1 MGATLSGPTAE
12 AQNSEY
18 EINKSVNDGLIG
30 AMLSHQAPLNY
41 DIWVNGNYLP
51 ILKEAVSTFKADV
64 LGK

>member
-1 MGATLSGPTAE
+1 M
-12 AQNSEY
+12 
-18 EINKSVNDGLIG
+18 VIG